1 MLKRPTNEPH
11 RIQQLGLLS
20 EWGYDSIKCLSSPK
34 TFKNIQLKDTMPN
47 DKNSLKNRK
56 IQDRA
61 LLKTAKHVLKIE
73 SDAVASLANRL
84 GKDFPKVVHALNDG
98 KGRLIITGMGKSGLI
113 GQKIAATMSS
123 VGLPAVYMHAAEAI
137 HGDLG
142 LISPNDIIIALSNS
156 GETEEIIRLLPTLKR
171 LNCTLIAMTGNLKST
186 LASRS
191 DFVLDVGVKKEAGGN
206 GLLPTSST
214 TATMAMGDAL
224 VIAYLE
230 LHGFKNEVFALNHP
244 GGSLGRRMLTTIG
257 DLIHIGKQVPIV
269 HENSDVSA
277 IISEMTQK
285 RLGVTLVADK
295 KKQLKGIITDGDLR
309 RMIEQKKDIS
319 KIRARD
325 LSNNFPKWLEKD
337 NLATKAVQ
345 LMEEYSIT
353 SLVVSANGKKIDG
366 IIHLHDLL
374 KAGII

>member
-1 MLKRPTNEPH
+1 MTKDKSILKRRE
-11 RIQQLGLLS
+11 
-20 EWGYDSIKCLSSPK
+20 
-34 TFKNIQLKDTMPN
+34 
-47 DKNSLKNRK
+47 

-61 LLKTAKHVLKIE
+61 ILKTAKRVLKIE
-73 SDAVASLANRL
+73 SEAVASLAKRL
-84 GKDFPKVVHALNDG
+84 GPNFSNSVHALGDE
-98 KGRLIITGMGKSGLI
+98 KSRLIITGMGKSGLI

-123 VGLPAVYMHAAEAI
+123 VGLSAVYMHAAEAI

-142 LISPNDIIIALSNS
+142 LISKNNIIIALSNS
-156 GETEEIIRLLPTLKR
+156 GETEEIIKLLPTLKR

-186 LASRS
+186 LALRS
-191 DFVLDVGVKKEAGGN
+191 DFVLDVGVKQEAGGN

-214 TATMAMGDAL
+214 TAMVAMGDAL

-230 LHGFKNEVFALNHP
+230 LHGFKDEVFAHNHP
-244 GGSLGRRMLTTIG
+244 GGSLGKKLLTTIG
-257 DLIHIGKQVPIV
+257 DLMHTGEQLPIV
-269 HENSDVSA
+269 YESSDLST

-285 RLGVTLVADK
+285 RLGVTLIIDK

-309 RMIEQKKDIS
+309 RMIEHKKDVS
-319 KIRARD
+319 KICARD
-325 LSNNFPKWLEKD
+325 LSNTFPKWLEQN

-345 LMEEYSIT
+345 VMEKNSIT
-353 SLVVSANGKKIDG
+353 SLVVSTNGKKIDG

>member
-1 MLKRPTNEPH
+1 MPKHEN
-11 RIQQLGLLS
+11 
-20 EWGYDSIKCLSSPK
+20 SSKNKK
-34 TFKNIQLKDTMPN
+34 T
-47 DKNSLKNRK
+47 
-56 IQDRA
+56 QDRV
-61 LLKTAKHVLKIE
+61 LLNTAKRVLKIE
-73 SDAVASLANRL
+73 SAAVAALANRL
-84 GKDFPKVVHALNDG
+84 GADFPGVVHALSNR

-123 VGLPAVYMHAAEAI
+123 VGLSTVYMHAAEAI

-142 LISPNDIIIALSNS
+142 LISQNDTIIALSNS
-156 GETEEIIRLLPTLKR
+156 GETEEIIKLLPTLKR
-171 LNCTLIAMTGNLKST
+171 LNCTLIAITGNLKST
-186 LASRS
+186 LALRS
-191 DFVLDVGVKKEAGGN
+191 DFVLDVGVKEEAGGN

-214 TATMAMGDAL
+214 TAMVAMGDAL

-230 LHGFKNEVFALNHP
+230 LHGFKDEVFARNHP
-244 GGSLGRRMLTTIG
+244 GGSLGRKMLTTIG
-257 DLIHIGKQVPIV
+257 DLMHTGEQVPV
-269 HENSDVSA
+269 VYENSDLSV

-285 RLGVTLVADK
+285 RLGVTLIVDK

-309 RMIEQKKDIS
+309 RMIERKKDIL

-325 LSNNFPKWLEKD
+325 LSDSFPKWLEQ
-337 NLATKAVQ
+337 NHLATKAVQ
-345 LMEEYSIT
+345 LMEKHSIT

>member
-11 RIQQLGLLS
+11 RIQRLGLLS

-34 TFKNIQLKDTMPN
+34 AFKNIQLKDTMPD

-142 LISPNDIIIALSNS
+142 LISQNDIIIA
-156 GETEEIIRLLPTLKR
+156 
-171 LNCTLIAMTGNLKST
+171 
-186 LASRS
+186 
-191 DFVLDVGVKKEAGGN
+191 
-206 GLLPTSST
+206 
-214 TATMAMGDAL
+214 
-224 VIAYLE
+224 
-230 LHGFKNEVFALNHP
+230 
-244 GGSLGRRMLTTIG
+244 
-257 DLIHIGKQVPIV
+257 
-269 HENSDVSA
+269 
-277 IISEMTQK
+277 
-285 RLGVTLVADK
+285 
-295 KKQLKGIITDGDLR
+295 
-309 RMIEQKKDIS
+309 
-319 KIRARD
+319 
-325 LSNNFPKWLEKD
+325 
-337 NLATKAVQ
+337 
-345 LMEEYSIT
+345 
-353 SLVVSANGKKIDG
+353 
-366 IIHLHDLL
+366 
-374 KAGII
+374 

>member
-1 MLKRPTNEPH
+1 
-11 RIQQLGLLS
+11 
-20 EWGYDSIKCLSSPK
+20 
-34 TFKNIQLKDTMPN
+34 
-47 DKNSLKNRK
+47 
-56 IQDRA
+56 
-61 LLKTAKHVLKIE
+61 
-73 SDAVASLANRL
+73 
-84 GKDFPKVVHALNDG
+84 
-98 KGRLIITGMGKSGLI
+98 MGKSGLI

-123 VGLPAVYMHAAEAI
+123 VGLPTIYMHAAEAI

-142 LISPNDIIIALSNS
+142 LISQNDTIIALSNS
-156 GETEEIIRLLPTLKR
+156 GETEEIIKLLPALKR
-171 LNCTLIAMTGNLKST
+171 LNCTLIAITGNLKST
-186 LASRS
+186 LALRS

-214 TATMAMGDAL
+214 TAMVAMGDAL
-224 VIAYLE
+224 VVAYLE
-230 LHGFKNEVFALNHP
+230 LHGFKDEVFALNHP
-244 GGSLGRRMLTTIG
+244 GGSLGRKMLTTIG
-257 DLIHIGKQVPIV
+257 DLMHTGEQVPIV
-269 HENSDVSA
+269 YENSDLSV

-285 RLGVTLVADK
+285 RLGVTLITNK

-309 RMIEQKKDIS
+309 RMIEDKKDIS
-319 KIRARD
+319 KIRALD
-325 LSNNFPKWLEKD
+325 LSKSFPKWLEQN

>member
-1 MLKRPTNEPH
+1 
-11 RIQQLGLLS
+11 
-20 EWGYDSIKCLSSPK
+20 
-34 TFKNIQLKDTMPN
+34 
-47 DKNSLKNRK
+47 
-56 IQDRA
+56 
-61 LLKTAKHVLKIE
+61 
-73 SDAVASLANRL
+73 
-84 GKDFPKVVHALNDG
+84 
-98 KGRLIITGMGKSGLI
+98 
-113 GQKIAATMSS
+113 
-123 VGLPAVYMHAAEAI
+123 
-137 HGDLG
+137 
-142 LISPNDIIIALSNS
+142 
-156 GETEEIIRLLPTLKR
+156 
-171 LNCTLIAMTGNLKST
+171 
-186 LASRS
+186 
-191 DFVLDVGVKKEAGGN
+191 
-206 GLLPTSST
+206 
-214 TATMAMGDAL
+214 
-224 VIAYLE
+224 
-230 LHGFKNEVFALNHP
+230 
-244 GGSLGRRMLTTIG
+244 MLTTIG
-257 DLIHIGKQVPIV
+257 DLMHIGKQVPVV